1 MVQIDMYDINE
12 FEVSFA
18 VLDQDYQDG
27 WAPVKDCGDDGT
39 CMACVK
45 ACKKDKT
52 CKKDCEKAIPGNFLV
67 DQAKLARLQQ
77 GKKLNGVN
85 YPEMVR
91 HQFVS

>member
-1 MVQIDMYDINE
+1 MYNINE

-45 ACKKDKT
+45 GCKALKKNQQSACKKK
-52 CKKDCEKAIPGNFLV
+52 CEKAIPGNFLV

-91 HQFVS
+91 HQLVS